1 MKSYLLYY
9 LRKFFTKRKNPQKEI
24 DFTVDGMF
32 IKCKLTYYRDKCL
45 LEYKYYVPHGTCLE
59 YQIPNSDRKF
69 AKRMLNDFDNDLAKE
84 LYNDDQN
91 LCI

>member
-1 MKSYLLYY
+1 MKYSLLYY
-9 LRKFFTKRKNPQKEI
+9 LRKFFTKRKPLQKEI

-32 IKCKLTYYRDKCL
+32 IKCKLTYYSHLRL

-69 AKRMLNDFDNDLAKE
+69 AKRMLDDFDKDLAKE
-84 LYNDDQN
+84 LYTDDQK
-91 LCI
+91 LCL

>member
-1 MKSYLLYY
+1 MKSYLLYF
-9 LRKFFTKRKNPQKEI
+9 LRKFFTKRKTTQKEI

-32 IKCKLTYYRDKCL
+32 IKCKLTYYRDKRL

-69 AKRMLNDFDNDLAKE
+69 AKRMLNDFDKDLAKE
-84 LYNDDQN
+84 LYNDDETLN
-91 LCI
+91 I